1 MTSKY
6 FLEFFPLSFKT
17 DSIYDTICEIYSC
30 SSSSYI
36 LRITDRVDVY
46 DGANETSDKLG
57 SFCGYYPSQI
67 SSSGNTLLLVFHT
80 DESNPPLPDTEPKP
94 TGYRIIADIGKP

>member
-1 MTSKY
+1 MPR
-6 FLEFFPLSFKT
+6 FQ
-17 DSIYDTICEIYSC
+17 DW
-30 SSSSYI
+30 
-36 LRITDRVDVY
+36 VDVY

-94 TGYRIIADIGKP
+94 TGYRIIADIGKSLDNFVKQYKETNIFNVNLELVAYEIFMIILQPQ

>member
-1 MTSKY
+1 M
-6 FLEFFPLSFKT
+6 
-17 DSIYDTICEIYSC
+17 
-30 SSSSYI
+30 
-36 LRITDRVDVY
+36 Y

-94 TGYRIIADIGKP
+94 TGYRIIADIGKSLDNFVKQYKETNIFSNKCVSFYYERIFFPHILRTF